1 MGKIDLKDAYFSV
14 KIFPDHKKFLRFRWR
29 GVAYQYKALPFGL
42 ATAPRVFSKIMQE
55 AMKILREKSI
65 RLIQYLDDIL
75 ILASSP
81 DQLRKHTRIVAQCLQ
96 TLGFIL
102 SYKKC
107 VFEPVQAIE
116 FLGFKV
122 DSLKMKILL
131 PQLKVKSIMKECRNL
146 LRQRTVS
153 AHRLAHLIGKMTAAI
168 PAILPVALHY
178 RALQRLKN
186 RILSYNKQNYLA
198 TGILDKESRTD
209 LKWWS
214 SLLQN
219 HNGRTLV
226 TPTASLTIESDAST
240 KGWGVYCQGKRAG
253 GPWQTME
260 RKQHINLLELK
271 SAFLALQTFVSNKT
285 NTHVLLRIDNRTAIA
300 YINQKGGTHSKP
312 LSDMACN
319 LWSWCLK
326 RNITV
331 QAEHIAGVE
340 NTRADLES
348 RVFQDPCDVFHRIQ
362 TKWGQMDVDLFAA
375 RHNHQIM
382 DYYSYRPDPG
392 AIAVDAFSQNWSRT
406 HPYAFPSIPTSG
418 KNPPENETRESGGSG
433 NNCPSLAKAAVVS
446 ITTGDD
452 SRPTDLSPTVER
464 SVTESIEDNP
474 PSTEG
479 EPSTLGRVEGVRN
492 SLQKQE
498 ISGDAADIICSS
510 WRKST
515 EKSYSSAW
523 NKWSSWCEER
533 NTDPFSATV
542 AEIANFLTHQFRDGK
557 QYSTINSYRSAISNT
572 HPHIEGYPTG
582 KHPIIC

>member
-1 MGKIDLKDAYFSV
+1 
-14 KIFPDHKKFLRFRWR
+14 
-29 GVAYQYKALPFGL
+29 
-42 ATAPRVFSKIMQE
+42 
-55 AMKILREKSI
+55 
-65 RLIQYLDDIL
+65 
-75 ILASSP
+75 
-81 DQLRKHTRIVAQCLQ
+81 
-96 TLGFIL
+96 
-102 SYKKC
+102 
-107 VFEPVQAIE
+107 
-116 FLGFKV
+116 
-122 DSLKMKILL
+122 MKILL

-168 PAILPVALHY
+168 PAILPAALHY

-186 RILSYNKQNYLA
+186 RILSYNKQNYSA

-348 RVFQDPCDVFHRIQ
+348 RVFQDPCDWMLSRRVFHRIQ

-375 RHNHQIM
+375 RHNHQIR

-406 HPYAFPSIPTSG
+406 HPYAFPPFLLVGRTLQ
-418 KNPPENETRESGGSG
+418 KMRRERVVEAVIIAPAWPRQPWF
-433 NNCPSLAKAAVVS
+433 PS
-446 ITTGDD
+446 TGDD

-464 SVTESIEDNP
+464 SVTEPIEDNP

-492 SLQKQE
+492 SLQKQG

-523 NKWSSWCEER
+523 NKWSGWCEER
-533 NTDPFSATV
+533 NTDPFSATI
-542 AEIANFLTHQFRDGK
+542 AEIADFLTHQFRDGK

-582 KHPIIC
+582 KHPIICRLMQGVFNERPSEPKYSEIWDIDEVLLHLESMADLGDLSFKELTLKTVMLMALSNADRASDLHLLDLRYMQIQPDKIKFSVPGLSKTRRSGPPRVSGIFEFC